1 MPAARRS
8 HRAAGL
14 TPAASAPARLRV
26 GVIGA
31 GQYATSYHLPHLL
44 ANPSVQVQA
53 VCDASPERLAA
64 VAPAPGP
71 PRAYTDHRHLLE
83 REDLDAVTV
92 SSPHGLH
99 HRHARDALDR
109 GLHVL
114 VDKHFVLRTSEA
126 RELIALARARGRVLL
141 VALNRHLD
149 PANLYARDLIR
160 GGALGTVYFARAL
173 QLGYPSDRFYADP
186 ELGGGGPLV
195 GRGTHMASLIPWLTG
210 WRPRAVTA
218 VFADRGGPVDAGAA
232 VAVDFG
238 GGALGQIASLADA
251 HRNVDEVAV
260 YGPGGVV
267 VVERVPGRPGWTV
280 RQHDAAGDVPPGPLP
295 AGQTTTDH
303 FVDVILGRAE
313 LRIPLDDALAA
324 VQIVEAAYESART
337 GRPAAVSDAPLEG
350 AG

>member
-1 MPAARRS
+1 
-8 HRAAGL
+8 
-14 TPAASAPARLRV
+14 
-26 GVIGA
+26 
-31 GQYATSYHLPHLL
+31 
-44 ANPSVQVQA
+44 
-53 VCDASPERLAA
+53 
-64 VAPAPGP
+64 
-71 PRAYTDHRHLLE
+71 
-83 REDLDAVTV
+83 VTV